1 MASAAWLL
9 LLCGG
14 LIACGGSGE
23 ATPPG
28 AAPAQQGGFGRG
40 MVPRDAPGRIA
51 PVEVEPVRVG
61 DIARHIN
68 VTGVV
73 EPIRTVGVNSQMSGA
88 LREVRVQEGDTVAAG
103 AVLAVLDDRELQA
116 QLASAEANHEV
127 ARAAAERSELLRERQ
142 IITAAEFDRDR
153 AALAVATAQ
162 LEQLRTRVEFA
173 TIRAPIAGVVTEKR
187 VETGDVVGPQSRLF
201 SLADISTMVVRVQ
214 VSELD
219 VVELAAG
226 DAVEVMLD
234 AVPGRTLNGQIR
246 RIFPG
251 ADPASRLVP
260 VELALAARDAQLARP
275 GFLARVRFALNVRQ
289 GVRLVPAGAVVG
301 GVGDQAAFVV
311 EDGRAVRRPVRTGLS
326 SEGRVEIV
334 DGLEP
339 GELVIVAG
347 GSGLRDG
354 SEVRIVND
362 TAGTAAGQAPPS
374 PPDAAGRGQ
383 RPGAGGAAS

>member
-1 MASAAWLL
+1 M
-9 LLCGG
+9 
-14 LIACGGSGE
+14 
-23 ATPPG
+23 T
-28 AAPAQQGGFGRG
+28 
-40 MVPRDAPGRIA
+40 
-51 PVEVEPVRVG
+51 
-61 DIARHIN
+61 
-68 VTGVV
+68 
-73 EPIRTVGVNSQMSGA
+73 
-88 LREVRVQEGDTVAAG
+88 
-103 AVLAVLDDRELQA
+103 
-116 QLASAEANHEV
+116 
-127 ARAAAERSELLRERQ
+127 
-142 IITAAEFDRDR
+142 AEFDRDR

-234 AVPGRTLNGQIR
+234 AVPGRTLNGRIR
-246 RIFPG
+246 RVFPG

-260 VELALAARDAQLARP
+260 VEVALAARDAQLARP
-275 GFLARVRFALNVRQ
+275 GFLARVRFALDARQ
-289 GVRLVPAGAVVG
+289 GVLLVPASAVIGGA
-301 GVGDQAAFVV
+301 GDQAAFVV
-311 EDGRAVRRPVRTGLS
+311 EENRAVRRPVRTGLS

-334 DGLEP
+334 EGLEP

-362 TAGTAAGQAPPS
+362 APSGAAGQPAQA
-374 PPDAAGRGQ
+374 PPDAAGRG
-383 RPGAGGAAS
+383 RPPAGGAAAS